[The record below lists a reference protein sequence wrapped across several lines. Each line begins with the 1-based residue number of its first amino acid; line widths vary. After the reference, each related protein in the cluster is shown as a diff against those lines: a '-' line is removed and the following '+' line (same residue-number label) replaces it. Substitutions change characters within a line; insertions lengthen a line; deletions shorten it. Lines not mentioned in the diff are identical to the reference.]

1 MQKYKTTATI
11 ELFSGKVGLSEK
23 QAAIRAARLKKVKQ
37 GVFEVVLPVQFKVG
51 EEIGIECPD
60 KATLANLE
68 PIGGESK

>member
-23 QAAIRAARLKKVKQ
+23 QAATRTARLKKVKQ
-37 GVFEVVLPVQFKVG
+37 GVFEVVSPVQFKAG
-51 EEIGIECPD
+51 EEIGIEDPD

-68 PIGGESK
+68 QLGGKSK